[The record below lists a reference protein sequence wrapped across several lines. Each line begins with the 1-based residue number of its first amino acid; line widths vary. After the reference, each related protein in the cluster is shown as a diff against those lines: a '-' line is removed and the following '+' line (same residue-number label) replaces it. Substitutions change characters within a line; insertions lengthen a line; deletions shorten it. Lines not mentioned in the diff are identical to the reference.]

1 MNIVMNI
8 FSSFA
13 IAVTALLAQ
22 KTRTLFASLGILIGI
37 ASVIVMVAIGKG
49 SQQEVMDVIAGM
61 GENMVTI
68 NAGEMK
74 RRGGRLRLSGN
85 VTTLSPRDAEHI
97 ASEIEEV
104 ELVAPFEEKRMN
116 AKFYNNA
123 AETTI
128 TGSTLDFPLIRGYR
142 IEKGEMFS
150 ERDLKTASRVAIIGK
165 TAIKNLFGEEDPI
178 GQVVKVHFIPF
189 KIIGVFE
196 AKGVDTNGLD
206 QDDLIFIPL
215 PTLMRR
221 IVNQTH
227 VSRIFVKISSREN
240 ISKASEKI
248 RELLRESH
256 KLNDE
261 REDDFTLVSQLD
273 LEEMKRET
281 SELFTKLIVGVA
293 AISLLVG
300 GIGILAVMLIS
311 VKERTKEIGIRRAVG
326 ATRSDIVR
334 QFLYESLII
343 GFLGGGIGIAFGVGL
358 TLGLTHW
365 GDWTLLLDQDSIWT
379 ASWVCAVIGV
389 VFGVFPAIKASKLDP
404 MEALTIE

>member
-1 MNIVMNI
+1 MNI

-22 KTRTLFASLGILIGI
+22 KTRTLFASLGMLIGI

-97 ASEIEEV
+97 ANEIEEV

-116 AKFYNNA
+116 AKFDNNA

>member
-1 MNIVMNI
+1 MNL
-8 FSSFA
+8 FSSFE
-13 IAVTALLAQ
+13 IAVTALLAH
-22 KTRTLFASLGILIGI
+22 KTRTFLASLGMLIGI

-68 NAGEMK
+68 TAGEMK

-85 VTTLSPRDAEHI
+85 VTTLSPRDAERI
-97 ASEIEEV
+97 ANEIEEV

-116 AKFYNNA
+116 AKFGSNA

-128 TGSTLDFPLIRGYR
+128 MGSTLDFPLIRRYR

-165 TAIKNLFGEEDPI
+165 TAIKNLFGDEDPI

-227 VSRIFVKISSREN
+227 VSRIFVKISSRDN
-240 ISKASEKI
+240 ILRASEKI
-248 RELLRESH
+248 SELLRETH

-261 REDDFTLVSQLD
+261 REDDFSLVSQLD
-273 LEEMKRET
+273 LEDMKRET

-300 GIGILAVMLIS
+300 GVGILAVMLIS

-326 ATRSDIVR
+326 ATRRDITR

-343 GFLGGGIGIAFGVGL
+343 GFLGGGMGIALGVGL

-365 GDWTLLLDQDSIWT
+365 GDWTLLLDQGSIWT
-379 ASWVCAVIGV
+379 ASWVCSLISVI
-389 VFGVFPAIKASKLDP
+389 FGVFPAIKASKLDP

>member
-1 MNIVMNI
+1 MNI

-22 KTRTLFASLGILIGI
+22 KTRTLFASLGMLIGI

-97 ASEIEEV
+97 ANEIEEV

-116 AKFYNNA
+116 AKFDNNA

-150 ERDLKTASRVAIIGK
+150 ESDLKTASRVAIIGK

-389 VFGVFPAIKASKLDP
+389 VFGMFPAIKASKLDP

>member
-1 MNIVMNI
+1 MKFLTS
-8 FSSFA
+8 FS
-13 IAVTALLAQ
+13 IATRALLSH
-22 KTRTLFASLGILIGI
+22 KTRTFLASLGILIGI
-37 ASVIVMVAIGKG
+37 ASVIVMVATGKG

-61 GENMVTI
+61 GENMITI

-85 VTTLSPRDAEHI
+85 VITLTPRDAKRI
-97 ASEIEEV
+97 ADEIDEV
-104 ELVAPFEEKRMN
+104 ELVAPFEERRMN
-116 AKFYNNA
+116 AKFDNNTS
-123 AETTI
+123 ETSI
-128 TGSTLDFPLIRGYR
+128 AGSTLDFPLIRGYK
-142 IEKGEMFS
+142 IEDGEMFT
-150 ERDLKTASRVAIIGK
+150 EKDLKTASRVAVIGK
-165 TAIKNLFGEEDPI
+165 TTVKNLFGEEDPV

-196 AKGVDTNGLD
+196 TKGVDTNGLD
-206 QDDLIFIPL
+206 QDDLILIPL

-240 ISKASEKI
+240 ILPGTEKI

-256 KLNDE
+256 KLKDE
-261 REDDFTLVSQLD
+261 KEDDFTMVSQVD

-311 VKERTKEIGIRRAVG
+311 VKERTREIGIRRAVG
-326 ATRSDIVR
+326 ATRRDIIR

-343 GFLGGGIGIAFGVGL
+343 GIIGGGLGIALGVGL

-365 GDWTLLLDQDSIWT
+365 GDWTLLLDKNSIWT
-379 ASWVCAVIGV
+379 ASWVCALIGI

>member
-1 MNIVMNI
+1 MNR

-13 IAVTALLAQ
+13 IAVTALLAN
-22 KTRTLFASLGILIGI
+22 KTRTLLASLGILIGI

-49 SQQEVMDVIAGM
+49 SQQEVLDVIAGM

-68 NAGEMK
+68 TAGEMK

-85 VTTLSPRDAEHI
+85 VTTLSPRDAERI

-116 AKFYNNA
+116 AKFDNNA

-128 TGSTLDFPLIRGYR
+128 TGSTLDFQFIRGYR
-142 IEKGEMFS
+142 IENGEMFS
-150 ERDLKTASRVAIIGK
+150 EQDLKTGNRVAIIGK
-165 TAIKNLFGEEDPI
+165 TAIKNLFGEDDPI

-240 ISKASEKI
+240 IEKASEKI

-256 KLNDE
+256 KLTDD

-273 LEEMKRET
+273 LEDMKRET

-326 ATRSDIVR
+326 ASRSNIIR

-343 GFLGGGIGIAFGVGL
+343 GFLGGGIGIALGVGL
-358 TLGLTHW
+358 TLGLTYW
-365 GDWTLLLDQDSIWT
+365 GDWTLLLDQDSIWK
-379 ASWVCAVIGV
+379 ASWVCALIGMIFGV
-389 VFGVFPAIKASKLDP
+389 VPAIKASKLDP

>member
-1 MNIVMNI
+1 MNR

-13 IAVTALLAQ
+13 IAVTALLAN
-22 KTRTLFASLGILIGI
+22 KTRTLLASLGILIGI

-49 SQQEVMDVIAGM
+49 SQQEVLDVIAGM

-68 NAGEMK
+68 TAGEMK

-85 VTTLSPRDAEHI
+85 VTTLSPRDAERI

-116 AKFYNNA
+116 AKFDNNA

-128 TGSTLDFPLIRGYR
+128 TGSTLDFQFIRGYR
-142 IEKGEMFS
+142 IENGEMFS
-150 ERDLKTASRVAIIGK
+150 EQDLKTGNRVAIIGK
-165 TAIKNLFGEEDPI
+165 TAIKNLFGDEDPI

-240 ISKASEKI
+240 IEKASEKI

-256 KLNDE
+256 KLTDD

-326 ATRSDIVR
+326 ASRSNIIR

-343 GFLGGGIGIAFGVGL
+343 GFLGGGIGIALGVGL
-358 TLGLTHW
+358 TLGLTYW
-365 GDWTLLLDQDSIWT
+365 GDWTLLLDQDSIWK
-379 ASWVCAVIGV
+379 ASWVCALIGMIFGV
-389 VFGVFPAIKASKLDP
+389 VPAIKASKLDP

>member
-1 MNIVMNI
+1 MNR

-13 IAVTALLAQ
+13 IAVTALLAN
-22 KTRTLFASLGILIGI
+22 KTRTLLASLGILIGI

-49 SQQEVMDVIAGM
+49 SQQEVLDVIAGM

-68 NAGEMK
+68 TAGEMK

-85 VTTLSPRDAEHI
+85 VTTLSPRDAERI

-116 AKFYNNA
+116 AKFDNNA

-128 TGSTLDFPLIRGYR
+128 TGSTLDFQFIRGYR
-142 IEKGEMFS
+142 IENGEMFS
-150 ERDLKTASRVAIIGK
+150 EQDLKTGNRVAIIGK
-165 TAIKNLFGEEDPI
+165 TAIKNLFGDEDPI

-206 QDDLIFIPL
+206 QDDLVFIPL

-240 ISKASEKI
+240 IEKASEKI

-256 KLNDE
+256 KLSDD

-273 LEEMKRET
+273 LEDMKRET

-311 VKERTKEIGIRRAVG
+311 VKERTREIGIRRAVG
-326 ATRSDIVR
+326 ASRSNIIR

-343 GFLGGGIGIAFGVGL
+343 GFLGGGIGIALGVGL
-358 TLGLTHW
+358 TLGLTYW
-365 GDWTLLLDQDSIWT
+365 GDWTLLLDQDSIWK
-379 ASWVCAVIGV
+379 ASWVCALIGMIFGV
-389 VFGVFPAIKASKLDP
+389 VPAIKASKLDP

>member
-1 MNIVMNI
+1 MNR

-13 IAVTALLAQ
+13 IAVTALLAN
-22 KTRTLFASLGILIGI
+22 KTRTLLASLGILIGI

-49 SQQEVMDVIAGM
+49 SQQEVLDVIAGM

-68 NAGEMK
+68 TAGEMK

-85 VTTLSPRDAEHI
+85 VTTLSPRDAERI

-116 AKFYNNA
+116 AKFDNNA

-128 TGSTLDFPLIRGYR
+128 TGSTLDFQFIRGYR
-142 IEKGEMFS
+142 IENGEMFS
-150 ERDLKTASRVAIIGK
+150 EQDLKTGNRVAIIGK

-240 ISKASEKI
+240 IEKASEKI

-256 KLNDE
+256 KLTDD

-273 LEEMKRET
+273 LEDMKRET

-326 ATRSDIVR
+326 ASRGNIIR

-343 GFLGGGIGIAFGVGL
+343 GFLGGGIGIALGVGL
-358 TLGLTHW
+358 TLGLTYW
-365 GDWTLLLDQDSIWT
+365 GDWTLLLDQDSIWK
-379 ASWVCAVIGV
+379 ASWVCALIGMIFGV
-389 VFGVFPAIKASKLDP
+389 VPAIKASKLDP

>member
-1 MNIVMNI
+1 MNL

-13 IAVTALLAQ
+13 IAVTALLAH
-22 KTRTLFASLGILIGI
+22 KTRTLLASLGILIGI

-49 SQQEVMDVIAGM
+49 SQQEVLDVIAGM

-68 NAGEMK
+68 TAGEMK

-85 VTTLSPRDAEHI
+85 VVTLSPRDANRI
-97 ASEIEEV
+97 ANEIDEV
-104 ELVAPFEEKRMN
+104 ALVAPFEEKRMN
-116 AKFYNNA
+116 AKFDNNA

-128 TGSTLDFPLIRGYR
+128 TGSTLDFPLIRGYQ

-150 ERDLKTASRVAIIGK
+150 ERDLKTANRVAIIGK

-227 VSRIFVKISSREN
+227 VSRIFVKISSREK
-240 ISKASEKI
+240 IETASEKI
-248 RELLRESH
+248 RYLLRDSH
-256 KLNDE
+256 KLDDE

-326 ATRSDIVR
+326 ATRSDIIR

-343 GFLGGGIGIAFGVGL
+343 GFLGGGIGIALGVGL

-379 ASWVCAVIGV
+379 ASWVCALIGV

>member
-1 MNIVMNI
+1 MNR

-13 IAVTALLAQ
+13 IAVTALLAN
-22 KTRTLFASLGILIGI
+22 KTRTLLASLGILIGI

-49 SQQEVMDVIAGM
+49 SQQEVLDVIAGM

-68 NAGEMK
+68 TAGEMK

-85 VTTLSPRDAEHI
+85 VTTLSPRDAERI

-116 AKFYNNA
+116 AKFDNNA

-128 TGSTLDFPLIRGYR
+128 TGSTLDFQFIRGYR
-142 IEKGEMFS
+142 IENGEMFS
-150 ERDLKTASRVAIIGK
+150 EQDLKTGNRVAIIGK
-165 TAIKNLFGEEDPI
+165 TAIKNLFGDEDPI

-240 ISKASEKI
+240 IEKASEKI

-256 KLNDE
+256 KLTDD

-273 LEEMKRET
+273 LEDMKRET

-326 ATRSDIVR
+326 ASRSNIIR

-343 GFLGGGIGIAFGVGL
+343 GFLGGGIGIALGVGL
-358 TLGLTHW
+358 TLGLTYW
-365 GDWTLLLDQDSIWT
+365 GDWTLLLDQDSIWK
-379 ASWVCAVIGV
+379 ASWVCALIGMIFGV
-389 VFGVFPAIKASKLDP
+389 VPAIKASKLDP

>member
-1 MNIVMNI
+1 MNI

-61 GENMVTI
+61 GVNMVTI

-97 ASEIEEV
+97 ANEIEEV

-116 AKFYNNA
+116 AKFDNNA

>member
-1 MNIVMNI
+1 MNL
-8 FSSFA
+8 FSTFA
-13 IAVTALLAQ
+13 IAVTALLAH
-22 KTRTLFASLGILIGI
+22 KTRTLLASLGILIGI

-49 SQQEVMDVIAGM
+49 SQQEVLDVIAGM

-68 NAGEMK
+68 TAGEMK

-85 VTTLSPRDAEHI
+85 VTTLSPRDAERI

-116 AKFYNNA
+116 AKFDNNA

-128 TGSTLDFPLIRGYR
+128 TGSTLDFQFIRGYR
-142 IEKGEMFS
+142 IENGEMFS
-150 ERDLKTASRVAIIGK
+150 EQDLKTGNRVAIIGK

-240 ISKASEKI
+240 IEKASEKI

-256 KLNDE
+256 KLSDD

-273 LEEMKRET
+273 LEDMKRET

-326 ATRSDIVR
+326 ASRSNIIR

-343 GFLGGGIGIAFGVGL
+343 GFLGGGIGIALGVGL
-358 TLGLTHW
+358 TLGLTYW
-365 GDWTLLLDQDSIWT
+365 GDLTLLLDQDSIWK
-379 ASWVCAVIGV
+379 ASWVCALIGMIFGV
-389 VFGVFPAIKASKLDP
+389 VPAIKASKLDP

>member
-1 MNIVMNI
+1 MNS

-13 IAVTALLAQ
+13 IAVTALLAN
-22 KTRTLFASLGILIGI
+22 KTRTLLASLGILIGI

-49 SQQEVMDVIAGM
+49 SQQEVLDVIAGM

-68 NAGEMK
+68 TAGEMK

-85 VTTLSPRDAEHI
+85 VTTLSPRDAERI

-116 AKFYNNA
+116 AKFDNNA

-128 TGSTLDFPLIRGYR
+128 TGSTLDFQFIRGYR
-142 IEKGEMFS
+142 IENGEMFS
-150 ERDLKTASRVAIIGK
+150 EQDLKTGNRVAIIGK

-240 ISKASEKI
+240 IEKASEKI

-256 KLNDE
+256 KLSDD

-273 LEEMKRET
+273 LEDMKRET

-326 ATRSDIVR
+326 ASRSNIIR

-343 GFLGGGIGIAFGVGL
+343 GFLGGGIGIALGVGL
-358 TLGLTHW
+358 TLGLTYW
-365 GDWTLLLDQDSIWT
+365 GDWTLLLDQDSIWK
-379 ASWVCAVIGV
+379 ASWVCALIGMIFGV
-389 VFGVFPAIKASKLDP
+389 VPAIKASKLDP

>member
-1 MNIVMNI
+1 MNI

-85 VTTLSPRDAEHI
+85 VTTLSSRDAEHI
-97 ASEIEEV
+97 TNEIEEV

-116 AKFYNNA
+116 AKFDNNA

-358 TLGLTHW
+358 TLGLNHW
-365 GDWTLLLDQDSIWT
+365 GDWTLLLDQDSIST

-389 VFGVFPAIKASKLDP
+389 VFGVFPAVKASKLDP